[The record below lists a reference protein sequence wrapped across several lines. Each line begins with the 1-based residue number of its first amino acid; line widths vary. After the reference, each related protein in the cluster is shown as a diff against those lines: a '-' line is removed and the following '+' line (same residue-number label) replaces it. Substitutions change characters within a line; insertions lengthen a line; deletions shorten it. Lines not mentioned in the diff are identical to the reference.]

1 MIKQHILL
9 LITLTGL
16 CSQLA
21 AQSVQQDT
29 VVKEFTAWSWDG
41 DYGWRAVIKN
51 NRMSLETVQRHEY
64 HPRLKVRRLAYSKGV
79 EFYGKT
85 RFGEVVLNI
94 SGKPCRDN
102 NGNSNEFS
110 ATLHYRGKISKG
122 CAVRGAYDHAPT

>member
-9 LITLTGL
+9 LATLICL
-16 CSQLA
+16 CPHLA
-21 AQSVQQDT
+21 AKTAEEDT
-29 VVKEFTAWSWDG
+29 VVKELTAWNPDG
-41 DYGWRAVIKN
+41 KHGWRAVIKN

-85 RFGEVVLNI
+85 RFGEVILNI

-122 CAVRGAYDHAPT
+122 CAARGAYDHAPT